1 MKRVFG
7 VDASGTN
14 GFCFRGGFVPGA
26 VDGLA
31 ECADG
36 FYIVCSVGC
45 NCRFPQKFYAVYQV
59 CDGVVEK
66 LIDWVRGR
74 DWALRIRDELSLLIA
89 FRPFG
94 DYPLLLHRNGGIIDK
109 TKRTGMASSW
119 YPAVLSR
126 GCRVGPS

>member
-1 MKRVFG
+1 VKRVFG

-26 VDGLA
+26 V
-31 ECADG
+31 
-36 FYIVCSVGC
+36 
-45 NCRFPQKFYAVYQV
+45 

-74 DWALRIRDELSLLIA
+74 GWALRIRDELSLLIA
-89 FRPFG
+89 SRPFG